1 MQRSQRSAR
10 LARLGL
16 IGAALL
22 CAFWQYPVVLG
33 QRTPS
38 LSVEAQQ
45 ADKALNQNYQ
55 QLIQKLPPPAREQLR
70 KAQRAWLLFTELD
83 KVAML
88 AAAHR
93 NAALGSE
100 FQRAEIEQVQTRTG
114 EVSAMLYPG
123 NSDPDLPARLRG
135 ADEELNVVYRRCVGT
150 LAPAE
155 VSKLREAQRAWVAF
169 LDASRPFGVDL
180 CLRITGHRTT
190 QLNDFYIRAGTSAVH
205 ATTAQEKRDPT
216 IPDPFER
223 AK

>member
-1 MQRSQRSAR
+1 MHRSQGNAG

-16 IGAALL
+16 VEAALL
-22 CAFWQYPVVLG
+22 CAFWPFPVVLG

-55 QLIQKLPPPAREQLR
+55 QLMQKLPPSAREQLR
-70 KAQRAWLLFTELD
+70 KAQRSWLLFTELD

-88 AAAHR
+88 AAAQR

-123 NSDPDLPARLRG
+123 NSDP
-135 ADEELNVVYRRCVGT
+135 
-150 LAPAE
+150 
-155 VSKLREAQRAWVAF
+155 
-169 LDASRPFGVDL
+169 
-180 CLRITGHRTT
+180 
-190 QLNDFYIRAGTSAVH
+190 
-205 ATTAQEKRDPT
+205 
-216 IPDPFER
+216 
-223 AK
+223 